1 MNATKMIEKARLLG
15 THIDEVNPIVLGN
28 AKGSEGLGKR
38 LRME

>member
-1 MNATKMIEKARLLG
+1 MIATKMIKKARILS

-38 LRME
+38 LWIG